1 MEKAY
6 DGDKSVDNRVVELYT
21 ASTEE
26 KTKTRIMK
34 DFKDKEGKIKI
45 LVATIAFGM
54 GINIPDIDIIVN
66 WGAPKTVMSFWQEV
80 GRCGRDG
87 RQGWNVNYPYGR
99 SLSAQ
104 VTDKDV
110 AHIMREKSE
119 CIRSKILRNFIVK
132 GMDMRDLRSME
143 KKVECEVPCVSEC
156 CCELCLCCVN
166 CKYKCQCPIKPYLES
181 FLIK

>member
-143 KKVECEVPCVSEC
+143 NKVECE
-156 CCELCLCCVN
+156 
-166 CKYKCQCPIKPYLES
+166 KMYIES
-181 FLIK
+181 QVAISRDDDIMRIGRLTQSNDKTDPNHNS